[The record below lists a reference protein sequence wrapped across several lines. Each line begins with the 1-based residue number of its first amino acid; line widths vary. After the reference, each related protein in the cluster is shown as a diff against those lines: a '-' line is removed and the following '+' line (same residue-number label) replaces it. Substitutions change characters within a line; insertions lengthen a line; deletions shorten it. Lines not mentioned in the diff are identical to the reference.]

1 MIVPAHA
8 RRRVEPVGA
17 QSFDLP
23 PAQESIDEGETP
35 GIVGA
40 EALRNQGRRSRG
52 DRLRRGSLL
61 ARSVACRRRAFHDR
75 EDGAAGRSIEHEDEP
90 HLGRDHHH
98 RQIMAV
104 ALDRSE
110 RGLRGHVVVPYVVV
124 CGLKAPDQLPRR
136 AVQRD
141 DRGR

>member
-1 MIVPAHA
+1 MLMALTINSPSPRSKAPPPQFTPPPLKGKMIVPAHA

-75 EDGAAGRSIEHEDEP
+75 
-90 HLGRDHHH
+90 
-98 RQIMAV
+98 
-104 ALDRSE
+104 
-110 RGLRGHVVVPYVVV
+110 
-124 CGLKAPDQLPRR
+124 
-136 AVQRD
+136 
-141 DRGR
+141 